1 MKKYIFGALTIVS
14 ALTLT
19 SCNDYLDKLPDD
31 RAELNSEKKITELLV
46 SSYPT
51 VTNNLI
57 QEMLSDNVDDN
68 GRGYSSPVL
77 CEELY
82 RLQEPTEESDD
93 TPYHVWEGF
102 YHSVAVCNQAL
113 QAIEQMGNPKSLLG
127 DKAEAQI
134 VRAYSMFQLANTFC
148 MAWNPEKADEYLGL
162 PYPLEP
168 EQNVKILTRISK
180 RHCPISHW
188 PMLAIV
194 FPSTTSTPRPL
205 TLSLPVSTCT
215 T

>member
-93 TPYHVWEGF
+93 TPYDVWEGF

-148 MAWNPEKADEYLGL
+148 MAWNP
-162 PYPLEP
+162 
-168 EQNVKILTRISK
+168 
-180 RHCPISHW
+180 
-188 PMLAIV
+188 
-194 FPSTTSTPRPL
+194 
-205 TLSLPVSTCT
+205 
-215 T
+215 